1 MPFTAQ
7 RLTFVPLT
15 VVVVTVAEVMILPAP
30 PISVR
35 STAASCEQSTTGLT
49 TARLAALTAVG
60 LGATV
65 LLAVTLPPPLQ
76 PAIRAA
82 LRHTTDKAGMADPR
96 R

>member
-1 MPFTAQ
+1 
-7 RLTFVPLT
+7 
-15 VVVVTVAEVMILPAP
+15 
-30 PISVR
+30 
-35 STAASCEQSTTGLT
+35 LT